1 MVEVHFVFLLPYNEC
16 MNQSE
21 SIEGI
26 ESTTIDWDRKLG
38 TGAIGTSELGSK
50 IGSVLSAWGAAWI
63 Y

>member
-1 MVEVHFVFLLPYNEC
+1 

-38 TGAIGTSELGSK
+38 TGAIGTNELGSK
-50 IGSVLSAWGAAWI
+50 IGSVLIAWGAGWI

>member
-1 MVEVHFVFLLPYNEC
+1 MNESI
-16 MNQSE
+16 NQSE

-38 TGAIGTSELGSK
+38 TGAIGTNELGSK
-50 IGSVLSAWGAAWI
+50 IGSVLIAWGAAWF